1 MHPHHAAAWRLMSS
15 MVFGS
20 CLDLRIQWKVRQQL
34 HKLSRPTSEKF
45 LRHRT
50 SGKTSSI
57 ETTCLRIRRIKK
69 HHVHVCIPTWYCLNI
84 SHRIYKNTC
93 DHPVPYIIHTYGC
106 GSKCKVWIKP
116 RSHTRSRPPIQ
127 TFRKD
132 LMQTFD
138 PDLWNDIMYWW
149 VDVWSSDGCML
160 LGFLLCSYSP
170 CQAAKQQTVVKPRC
184 QAVTLPSCTCRK
196 VTLLSS
202 QAVQQPSC
210 NCCTSKLSNCQADTV
225 ASCKASLPSSQA
237 AHLLP
242 AHLVVLSLSCCIQ
255 AATYTN
261 MWVHVWAD
269 PDPIQTTTT
278 SSSVLKLVLVWF
290 LSLLQTLGSQSI
302 NFGTHVNGTKSA
314 YSQVESEVWTL

>member
-1 MHPHHAAAWRLMSS
+1 MLIFRGVGNFDGFASKNAWSLSWCHMAAAQNVRSGSS
-15 MVFGS
+15 
-20 CLDLRIQWKVRQQL
+20 
-34 HKLSRPTSEKF
+34 
-45 LRHRT
+45 
-50 SGKTSSI
+50 
-57 ETTCLRIRRIKK
+57 
-69 HHVHVCIPTWYCLNI
+69 
-84 SHRIYKNTC
+84 
-93 DHPVPYIIHTYGC
+93 PVPTHD
-106 GSKCKVWIKP
+106 P
-116 RSHTRSRPPIQ
+116 DLRSRPPIQ

-132 LMQTFD
+132 LIQTFD

-184 QAVTLPSCTCRK
+184 QAVKLPSCTCRK

-225 ASCKASLPSSQA
+225 ASCKANLPSSQA

-242 AHLVVLSLSCCIQ
+242 AHLVVLFLSCCIQ

-261 MWVHVWAD
+261 VS
-269 PDPIQTTTT
+269 PLLGRSRPGSRPIQTRSRPQPQPAPTQTT
-278 SSSVLKLVLVWF
+278 SSSVLNLW
-290 LSLLQTLGSQSI
+290 
-302 NFGTHVNGTKSA
+302 
-314 YSQVESEVWTL
+314 

>member
-1 MHPHHAAAWRLMSS
+1 MAAAQNVRSGSS
-15 MVFGS
+15 
-20 CLDLRIQWKVRQQL
+20 
-34 HKLSRPTSEKF
+34 
-45 LRHRT
+45 
-50 SGKTSSI
+50 
-57 ETTCLRIRRIKK
+57 
-69 HHVHVCIPTWYCLNI
+69 
-84 SHRIYKNTC
+84 
-93 DHPVPYIIHTYGC
+93 PVPTHD
-106 GSKCKVWIKP
+106 P
-116 RSHTRSRPPIQ
+116 DLRSRPPIQ

-132 LMQTFD
+132 LIQTFD

-184 QAVTLPSCTCRK
+184 QAVKLPSCTCRK

-225 ASCKASLPSSQA
+225 ASCKANLPSSQA

-242 AHLVVLSLSCCIQ
+242 AHLVVLFLSCCIQ

-261 MWVHVWAD
+261 G
-269 PDPIQTTTT
+269 PIQTRIQTDPDHNHNQLRPRPHPAPCWTCD
-278 SSSVLKLVLVWF
+278 SLVSF
-290 LSLLQTLGSQSI
+290 LASNSWITI
-302 NFGTHVNGTKSA
+302 H
-314 YSQVESEVWTL
+314 

>member
-1 MHPHHAAAWRLMSS
+1 MAAAQNVRSGSS
-15 MVFGS
+15 
-20 CLDLRIQWKVRQQL
+20 
-34 HKLSRPTSEKF
+34 
-45 LRHRT
+45 
-50 SGKTSSI
+50 
-57 ETTCLRIRRIKK
+57 
-69 HHVHVCIPTWYCLNI
+69 
-84 SHRIYKNTC
+84 
-93 DHPVPYIIHTYGC
+93 PVPTHD
-106 GSKCKVWIKP
+106 P
-116 RSHTRSRPPIQ
+116 DLRSRPPIQ

-132 LMQTFD
+132 LIQTFD

-160 LGFLLCSYSP
+160 LGFLLCIYSP
-170 CQAAKQQTVVKPRC
+170 CEAAKQQTVVKPRC

-225 ASCKASLPSSQA
+225 ASCKASLPSGQA

-242 AHLVVLSLSCCIQ
+242 AHLVVLFLSCCIQ

-261 MWVHVWAD
+261 MSCESTFGPIQTRIQTD

-278 SSSVLKLVLVWF
+278 TSSDPDHIQLRVKTCDCLVSFLASNSWFTIHQLWNSCQRYQECLQSSWIRSVNTIARPLRLSMWPLAKPQTHVEIWCHIMTTWSSSWGLGNLWIIPLYVTPSF
-290 LSLLQTLGSQSI
+290 QTSGSPRDDPDG
-302 NFGTHVNGTKSA
+302 F
-314 YSQVESEVWTL
+314 

>member
-1 MHPHHAAAWRLMSS
+1 MHSNH
-15 MVFGS
+15 FGS
-20 CLDLRIQWKVRQQL
+20 SQRSCGCCGR
-34 HKLSRPTSEKF
+34 LSGHDR
-45 LRHRT
+45 
-50 SGKTSSI
+50 
-57 ETTCLRIRRIKK
+57 
-69 HHVHVCIPTWYCLNI
+69 
-84 SHRIYKNTC
+84 NTY
-93 DHPVPYIIHTYGC
+93 YIYGC

-132 LMQTFD
+132 LIQTFD

-160 LGFLLCSYSP
+160 SGFLLCIYSP
-170 CQAAKQQTVVKPRC
+170 CEAAKQQTVVKPRC

-225 ASCKASLPSSQA
+225 ASCKASLPSGQV

-242 AHLVVLSLSCCIQ
+242 AHLVVLFLSCCIQ

-261 MWVHVWAD
+261 MWVHFWAD
-269 PDPIQTTTT
+269 PDPDPDPDPDRSRPDPDHNHNQ
-278 SSSVLKLVLVWF
+278 LRPRP
-290 LSLLQTLGSQSI
+290 
-302 NFGTHVNGTKSA
+302 HSA
-314 YSQVESEVWTL
+314 PC